1 MIRILDIIAAEEA
14 VEAAEGAYGKLNN
27 DVNEWSAFESMDKQ
41 GKRTLNVSPL
51 HFERRDAACA
61 GIATAQQRLLAAK
74 RAFFEG
80 VVDRAE
86 I

>member
-1 MIRILDIIAAEEA
+1 MIKIRDLIVAEEA
-14 VEAAEGAYGKLNN
+14 VEAAETAYRTLND
-27 DVNEWSAFESMDKQ
+27 DVSAWSAFESMDKQ

-51 HFERRDAACA
+51 HFERRDAARA
-61 GIATAQQRLLAAK
+61 GIATAQQQLLAAK
-74 RAFFEG
+74 RAFLEG

>member
-1 MIRILDIIAAEEA
+1 MVKLRDLIAAEEA
-14 VEAAEGAYGKLNN
+14 VEAAEAAYRTLND
-27 DVNEWSAFESMDKQ
+27 DVSAWSAFESMDKQ

-51 HFERRDAACA
+51 HFERRDAARA
-61 GIATAQQRLLAAK
+61 RIATAHQQLLAAK
-74 RAFFEG
+74 RGFLEG

>member
-1 MIRILDIIAAEEA
+1 MIKIRDLIAAEEA
-14 VEAAEGAYGKLNN
+14 VEAAETAYRKLNN

-41 GKRTLNVSPL
+41 GKRTLNVSPV
-51 HFERRDAACA
+51 HFERRDAARA
-61 GIATAQQRLLAAK
+61 GIETAHQQLLAAK